1 MTFDCLRYKIVGM
14 KYIVKNLEQTKDV
27 ATQFASIL
35 KNGDVVLL
43 SGDLGAGKT
52 TFTQFVFKSLGVEEV
67 VNSPT
72 FAVLKTYKGKNCLLN
87 HFDTYRITVEEAIEC
102 GFDEVLSDKS
112 SITFI
117 EWASMIE
124 PLVPQNN
131 IKVNIKIVD
140 ENSREI
146 EILR

>member
-1 MTFDCLRYKIVGM
+1 MTFNCVGYKIIGM
-14 KYIVKNLEQTKDV
+14 KYLVKNLEQTKDV
-27 ATQFASIL
+27 ATQFASAL
-35 KNGDVVLL
+35 KEGDVVVL

-52 TFTQFVFKSLGVEEV
+52 TFTQFVFKSLGVEDV

-72 FAVLKTYKGKNCLLN
+72 FAVLKTYKGKEFTLN

-102 GFDEVLSDKS
+102 GFDEVLSDRS
-112 SITFI
+112 CITFI

-140 ENSREI
+140 ENTREI

>member
-1 MTFDCLRYKIVGM
+1 MIGM
-14 KYIVKNLEQTKDV
+14 KYIVSNLEETKKI
-27 ATQFASIL
+27 AEQFAKTL
-35 KNGDVVLL
+35 KVGNVVLL

-52 TFTQFVFKSLGVEEV
+52 TFTQFVFKALGVEEV

-72 FAVLKTYKGKNCLLN
+72 FAVLKTYKGKDFVLN
-87 HFDTYRITVEEAIEC
+87 HFDTYRVTVEEAIEC

-112 SITFI
+112 CVTFI

-124 PLVPQNN
+124 PLIPKQS

-140 ENSREI
+140 ENTREI
-146 EILR
+146 EII